1 MSVPLLAGIGYFAPV
16 FVVGFAL
23 GVLRGILLVPLVG
36 ELWAVAIELPVMLG
50 VSWWVCGLLVTRMGV
65 PPAVPSRLVMGGV
78 AFALLLLAE
87 LGVSLLLL
95 DRTPADH
102 LATYARPP
110 NQLGLF
116 AQLLFALVPLI
127 RCRGVSR
134 PPR

>member
-1 MSVPLLAGIGYFAPV
+1 MSVPLLAGISYFALV

-50 VSWWVCGLLVTRMGV
+50 VSWWVCGLLVTRMGM

-102 LATYARPP
+102 LATYVRPP

>member
-1 MSVPLLAGIGYFAPV
+1 MSVPLLAGISYFALV

>member
-1 MSVPLLAGIGYFAPV
+1 MSVPLLAGIGYFALV

-50 VSWWVCGLLVTRMGV
+50 VSWCVCGLLVTRMGV

-110 NQLGLF
+110 NQFGLC
-116 AQLLFALVPLI
+116 AQLLFALFPLI